1 MVTEELTTSHLY
13 QVADSEKT
21 RILSRGGSSSKMP
34 AGPSSRP
41 TSSGDCSGDQN
52 RRWVSGSSGGSGRPS
67 PAQRLHPSGGAENSR
82 SSPRSPV
89 SRNAAQGRGGS
100 GSRDNT
106 TFRSLER
113 LSISTSRRKW
123 AADRPPTGSQS
134 GRRFLS
140 FFARWVNR
148 RFGSLL
154 VAAETN
160 RRMDERSCSKI
171 QILALTVEER
181 CLESGTHDNL
191 VPNPQRMCTVLGEK
205 EKQLQS
211 IMQSCLTA
219 KLHTVVTFRF
229 CRLGDSFMKCRQE
242 PSL

>member
-41 TSSGDCSGDQN
+41 TSSGDCSG
-52 RRWVSGSSGGSGRPS
+52 GSGRPS
-67 PAQRLHPSGGAENSR
+67 TAQRLHPSGGAENSR

-113 LSISTSRRKW
+113 LSISTSRRK
-123 AADRPPTGSQS
+123 
-134 GRRFLS
+134 
-140 FFARWVNR
+140 
-148 RFGSLL
+148 
-154 VAAETN
+154 
-160 RRMDERSCSKI
+160 
-171 QILALTVEER
+171 
-181 CLESGTHDNL
+181 
-191 VPNPQRMCTVLGEK
+191 
-205 EKQLQS
+205 
-211 IMQSCLTA
+211 
-219 KLHTVVTFRF
+219 
-229 CRLGDSFMKCRQE
+229 
-242 PSL
+242 